1 MGRCQKAIA
10 PAMAKATASPRTASG
25 WARESARMRRIKAPG
40 TARGVPAPGPGFLGQ
55 LPSGRVA
62 NGLTLAGSAP
72 HARGRPRRVKG
83 LTSPPRA
90 CEARPTMKRT
100 VLTTGLQFPEGP
112 VWLGPR
118 RVAFTEIRGQC
129 VSLWHDGA
137 LTRVAR
143 TGGGANGAT
152 LGPDGALYVANNGGL
167 SLGHEGRWT
176 APDAIPGRIQRVTLA
191 GELSDVAAELPGAP
205 PNRPND
211 LCFGPDGLLYYT
223 DPHNWEDI
231 EHLGVGRVGRTTLD
245 GRVELVAEIPA
256 FPNGIAFGPDDRLY
270 VAQSVTQK
278 ILVMD
283 AKPGATPAVW
293 ATLPRGF
300 PDGFCFDAAGRLY
313 AAGSLGDVVVIFEP
327 DGEVRDIVEMGA
339 GSEPTN
345 CCLGDGALYVT
356 LAGTGQL
363 VALDMPVEP
372 LPLYPAR
379 R

>member
-1 MGRCQKAIA
+1 
-10 PAMAKATASPRTASG
+10 
-25 WARESARMRRIKAPG
+25 
-40 TARGVPAPGPGFLGQ
+40 
-55 LPSGRVA
+55 
-62 NGLTLAGSAP
+62 
-72 HARGRPRRVKG
+72 
-83 LTSPPRA
+83 
-90 CEARPTMKRT
+90 MKRT
-100 VLTTGLQFPEGP
+100 VLATGLQFPEGP
-112 VWLGPR
+112 VWLGTR

-129 VSLWHDGA
+129 VSLWHDGTLA
-137 LTRVAR
+137 RVAR

-167 SLGHEGRWT
+167 SLGHDGRWT

>member
-1 MGRCQKAIA
+1 
-10 PAMAKATASPRTASG
+10 
-25 WARESARMRRIKAPG
+25 
-40 TARGVPAPGPGFLGQ
+40 
-55 LPSGRVA
+55 
-62 NGLTLAGSAP
+62 
-72 HARGRPRRVKG
+72 
-83 LTSPPRA
+83 
-90 CEARPTMKRT
+90 MKRT
-100 VLTTGLQFPEGP
+100 VLATGLQFPEGP
-112 VWLGPR
+112 VWLGTR

-129 VSLWHDGA
+129 VSLWHDGTLA
-137 LTRVAR
+137 RVAR

-167 SLGHEGRWT
+167 SLGHDGRWT
-176 APDAIPGRIQRVTLA
+176 A
-191 GELSDVAAELPGAP
+191 
-205 PNRPND
+205 
-211 LCFGPDGLLYYT
+211 PDGLLYYT
-223 DPHNWEDI
+223 DPHNWEDL
-231 EHLGVGRVGRTTLD
+231 EHLGLGRVGRTTLD

-270 VAQSVTQK
+270 VAQSVSQK

-313 AAGSLGDVVVIFEP
+313 AAGSLGDLVVVFEP

-372 LPLYPAR
+372 LPLYP
-379 R
+379 